1 MTSIISYIQ
10 KKQKR
15 LILLISIVLIAGIG
29 LILWKYQQERRN
41 QHAQSE
47 LFQAVYQFEE
57 GDYNKA
63 LQGDDIHAGFLEIIK
78 NYRFT
83 KAANL
88 AHFYAGVCYMHQE
101 SYTEAIQHLGHF
113 KSNDLLLQARAW
125 SLIGDGLVEQ
135 KAYSEATKYYLK
147 AAEYK
152 SNESFSPTYLV
163 KAALAYEAL
172 KDYKNALQCYQK
184 IVKAYNKSSLYT
196 EASRQVSRLEALL

>member
-1 MTSIISYIQ
+1 MASIISYIQ
-10 KKQKR
+10 TTQKK
-15 LILLISIVLIAGIG
+15 LIFLISIVLIAGIG
-29 LILWKYQQERRN
+29 FILWNYQQERRN

-57 GDYNKA
+57 KDYNKA
-63 LQGDDIHAGFLEIIK
+63 LQGDGIHAGFLEIIQT
-78 NYRFT
+78 YRFT

-88 AHFYAGVCYMHQE
+88 ARFYAGICYMHQE
-101 SYTEAIQHLGHF
+101 NYTEAIQHLSHF

-135 KAYSEATKYYLK
+135 KAYSEATKYYVK

-152 SNESFSPTYLV
+152 PNESFSPTYLV

-172 KDYKNALQCYQK
+172 KDYKNALQCYEK
-184 IVKAYNKSSLYT
+184 LVKTYNKSALYT